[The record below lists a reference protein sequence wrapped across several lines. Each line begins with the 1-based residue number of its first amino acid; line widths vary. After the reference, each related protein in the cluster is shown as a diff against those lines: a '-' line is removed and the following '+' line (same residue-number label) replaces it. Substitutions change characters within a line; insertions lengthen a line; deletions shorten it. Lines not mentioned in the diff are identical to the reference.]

1 MCELN
6 DVLRGVEQSRTAYL
20 VEEYILYQFGYDED
34 NCVLLQVVDT
44 VYPDSVKT
52 PAILDNCVDPPH
64 DELKSDLPFS
74 EVEKQGG

>member
-1 MCELN
+1 M
-6 DVLRGVEQSRTAYL
+6 
-20 VEEYILYQFGYDED
+20 
-34 NCVLLQVVDT
+34 DT